1 LSRGY
6 HATYQATYHA
16 ICSASQRL
24 IVTTIYKIC
33 ERASW
38 RLAEQN
44 GVYSGSDAD
53 AHDGF
58 IHFSTAAQLTGT
70 AVKHFAR
77 QRDLLLVAVN
87 ADALGAALKWEI
99 SRGGDLF
106 PHLYAAL
113 PLAAVRWTQPL
124 PDEVNGQ
131 RALPEL
137 AP

>member
-1 LSRGY
+1 
-6 HATYQATYHA
+6 
-16 ICSASQRL
+16 L

-33 ERASW
+33 ERAAW

-44 GVYSGSDAD
+44 GIYSGSDAD

-77 QRDLLLVAVN
+77 QRDLLLVAVS

>member
-1 LSRGY
+1 M
-6 HATYQATYHA
+6 
-16 ICSASQRL
+16 
-24 IVTTIYKIC
+24 TTIYKIC

-44 GVYSGSDAD
+44 GIYSGSDAD

-58 IHFSTAAQLTGT
+58 IHFSTAAQLAGT

-87 ADALGAALKWEI
+87 ADALGATLKWEI

-113 PLAAVRWTQPL
+113 PAACRL
-124 PDEVNGQ
+124 
-131 RALPEL
+131 
-137 AP
+137 